1 MSPPLSFRL
10 CIRGRS
16 AQTSEVVKFSKGV
29 LRWNLVLICT
39 TVNTDDL
46 FSSICFAQIP
56 ESPRRLVMSRQNKEG
71 LGVCLV
77 RISSTLDG
85 VLCPDTVSGD
95 GIK

>member
-1 MSPPLSFRL
+1 MFPPLSFRL

-16 AQTSEVVKFSKGV
+16 PQTSEVVKFSKGV
-29 LRWNLVLICT
+29 LRWSLVLICT
-39 TVNTDDL
+39 TVNIVDL
-46 FSSICFAQIP
+46 FSSVCFAQIP
-56 ESPRRLVMSRQNKEG
+56 KNPRRLTMSRENKEG

-95 GIK
+95 GIN